1 MSKIDPNQSMEN
13 FDYKS
18 NSNKSKAEAAKR
30 ESQTEEK
37 RVEKV
42 VTGKVITKKKSGF
55 SKFAGEFISE
65 DAKNIKNYVIGD
77 VLIPA
82 FKKAISDIITD
93 GIDIILYGGNGRGGA
108 RRSTADRVSYRS
120 YYDDRGGRASDRLTS
135 RYSSSSYSYDDIVL
149 DSRGE
154 AEEVLARM
162 DELMDT
168 YGLVRVADLKDL
180 VGITG
185 NYTDN
190 KYGWTNIRNAEIVH
204 VRDGWMIKMPRAV
217 AID

>member
-1 MSKIDPNQSMEN
+1 MSKIDPSQSMEN

-18 NSNKSKAEAAKR
+18 NSNKSKTEAVKQA
-30 ESQTEEK
+30 EEK

-42 VTGKVITKKKSGF
+42 VTGKVVTKKKSGF

-65 DAKNIKNYVIGD
+65 DAKNIKSYVIGD

-93 GIDIILYGGNGRGGA
+93 GIDIILYGGNGRS
-108 RRSTADRVSYRS
+108 RSGRFNADRVSYRS
-120 YYDDRGGRASDRLTS
+120 YYDDRRPSDRLTTS
-135 RYSSSSYSYDDIVL
+135 RYSSNSYSYDDIIL

-185 NYTDN
+185 SYTDN
-190 KYGWTNIRNAEIVH
+190 KYGWTNIRNVEIVH

>member
-1 MSKIDPNQSMEN
+1 MQE

-18 NSNKSKAEAAKR
+18 NSNKSKTEAAKK

-93 GIDIILYGGNGRGGA
+93 GIDIILYGGNGRGGS
-108 RRSTADRVSYRS
+108 RRSTADRVSYRN
-120 YYDDRGGRASDRLTS
+120 YYDDRGGRASDRLTT
-135 RYSSSSYSYDDIVL
+135 RYSGNSYSYDDIIL

-154 AEEVLARM
+154 AEDVLARM

-180 VGITG
+180 VGISG
-185 NYTDN
+185 SYTDN
-190 KYGWTNIRNAEIVH
+190 KYGWTNIRNAEIIH

>member
-1 MSKIDPNQSMEN
+1 MSKIDPSQSMEN

-18 NSNKSKAEAAKR
+18 NSNKSKTEAVKQA
-30 ESQTEEK
+30 EEK

-42 VTGKVITKKKSGF
+42 VTGKVVTKKKSGF

-65 DAKNIKNYVIGD
+65 DAKNIKSYVIGD

-93 GIDIILYGGNGRGGA
+93 GIDIILYGGNGRS
-108 RRSTADRVSYRS
+108 RSGRSNADRVSYRS
-120 YYDDRGGRASDRLTS
+120 YYDDRRPSDRLTTS
-135 RYSSSSYSYDDIVL
+135 RYNSNSYSYDDIIL

-185 NYTDN
+185 SYTDN

>member
-1 MSKIDPNQSMEN
+1 MSKIDPSQSMEN

-18 NSNKSKAEAAKR
+18 NSNKSKTEAVKQA
-30 ESQTEEK
+30 EEK

-42 VTGKVITKKKSGF
+42 VTGKVVTKKKSGF

-65 DAKNIKNYVIGD
+65 DAKNIKSYVIGD

-93 GIDIILYGGNGRGGA
+93 GIDIILYGGNGRS
-108 RRSTADRVSYRS
+108 RSGRSNADRVSYRS
-120 YYDDRGGRASDRLTS
+120 YYDDRRPSDRLTTS
-135 RYSSSSYSYDDIVL
+135 RYSSNSYSYDDIIL

-185 NYTDN
+185 SYTDN
-190 KYGWTNIRNAEIVH
+190 KYGWTNIRNVEIVH

>member
-1 MSKIDPNQSMEN
+1 MSKIDPSQSMKN

-18 NSNKSKAEAAKR
+18 NSNKSKTEAVKQA
-30 ESQTEEK
+30 EEK

-42 VTGKVITKKKSGF
+42 VTGKVVTKKKSGF

-65 DAKNIKNYVIGD
+65 DAKNIKSYVIGD

-93 GIDIILYGGNGRGGA
+93 GIDIILYGGNGRS
-108 RRSTADRVSYRS
+108 RSGRSNADRVSYRS
-120 YYDDRGGRASDRLTS
+120 YYDDRRPSDRLTTS
-135 RYSSSSYSYDDIVL
+135 RYSSNSYSYDDIIL

-162 DELMDT
+162 DELMNT

-185 NYTDN
+185 SYTDN